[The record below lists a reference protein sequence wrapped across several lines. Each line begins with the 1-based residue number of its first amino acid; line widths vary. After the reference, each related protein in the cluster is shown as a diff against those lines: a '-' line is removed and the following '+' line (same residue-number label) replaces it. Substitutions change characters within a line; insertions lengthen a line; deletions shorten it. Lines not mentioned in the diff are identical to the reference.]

1 MKNLMQ
7 VASRALR
14 GMCVA
19 AAAVLLT
26 SCGGGGREPA
36 LLSGE
41 VRGLIAQRTL
51 VLQVNGTPLED
62 ISSAVYR
69 PSVPFSVPDTLVGL
83 DASYTISVRKHPLGQ
98 ICAVT
103 RDGSGKLAQTVS
115 TVTVECHATRL
126 NDTGLVDPASTPDSA
141 TGRDAERLRLTK
153 DQQIEQ
159 GGPLG
164 HAGFDFTKIC
174 TRGLDVDAQGGCPSG
189 ETWECTRDNVTG
201 LLWRR
206 SDVAYSTGL
215 VPSDWCGRTKWRA
228 PFVHELLSLVN
239 LGQTLPDEPYVD
251 TNFFAV
257 GRAPLYSGEDYLGE
271 APGTKWAL
279 DIGNRGL
286 AGAYSPQNPPNETR
300 RVLWVQGDSAV
311 NDPLASDYDVTQIS
325 QDFKVVDTRRDLV
338 WLVPQQP
345 QALTWQE
352 AVESVSAINAD
363 APDGRTD
370 WRLPN
375 RSELNSLVKRSETD
389 PALDSKVEGAFA
401 AGFDFSQVFWTSTPD
416 PLYATLAWQVG
427 FFRGDITTGE
437 KTNQA
442 RVIYVRNRVFD
453 QQP

>member
-1 MKNLMQ
+1 MKNLIQ
-7 VASRALR
+7 ICGRGSR
-14 GMCVA
+14 GMFFATAV
-19 AAAVLLT
+19 VLLT

-36 LLSGE
+36 ALSGE
-41 VRGLIAQRTL
+41 VRGLIAQRSL
-51 VLQVNGTPLED
+51 VLRVNGLDLPA
-62 ISSAVYR
+62 ISSSVYA
-69 PSVPFSVPDTLVGL
+69 PTVPFSVSTDIVGL
-83 DASYTISVRKHPLGQ
+83 DANYQVSIGKHPLGQ

-103 RDGSGKLAQTVS
+103 RDASGKLAQSVS
-115 TVTVECHATRL
+115 TVMIECHATLL
-126 NDTGLVDPASTPDSA
+126 NDTGLIAAQFAPDSS
-141 TGRDAERLRLTK
+141 TGRDAERMRLTK
-153 DQQIEQ
+153 QA
-159 GGPLG
+159 GGSG

-174 TRGLDVDAQGGCPSG
+174 TGGLDADEKGGCPSG
-189 ETWECTRDNVTG
+189 ESWECTRDNVTG

-206 SDVAYSTGL
+206 SDVTYGPGL
-215 VPSDWCGRTKWRA
+215 VPSDWCGRTQWRA
-228 PFVHELLSLVN
+228 PSVHELLSLVN
-239 LGQTLPDEPYVD
+239 LGQTLPDEPYID

-257 GRAPLYSGEDYLGE
+257 GRAPLYSGEDYRGE

-300 RVLWVQGDSAV
+300 RMLWVQGDSAV
-311 NDPLASDYDVTQIS
+311 NDPLTSPYDVTQVS

>member
-83 DASYTISVRKHPLGQ
+83 DASYTVSVRKHPLGQ

-103 RDGSGKLAQTVS
+103 RDGSGKLARTVS

-126 NDTGLVDPASTPDSA
+126 NDTGLVDQASTPDSA
-141 TGRDAERLRLTK
+141 TGRDAERTRLTK
-153 DQQIEQ
+153 QV
-159 GGPLG
+159 GGSG
-164 HAGFDFTKIC
+164 HAGFDFTKVC
-174 TRGLDVDAQGGCPSG
+174 TGGLPADAQGGCPGG
-189 ETWECTRDNVTG
+189 EAWECTRDNVTG

-206 SDVAYSTGL
+206 SDVAYVAGL
-215 VPSDWCGRTKWRA
+215 QPSNWCAQTQWRA
-228 PFVHELLSLVN
+228 PSVHELLSLVN
-239 LGQTLPDEPYVD
+239 LGQTQQNAPYID
-251 TNFFAV
+251 TDFFAV
-257 GRAPLYSGEDYLGE
+257 DRAPLYSVEDYLG
-271 APGTKWAL
+271 AAAGTKWAL

-286 AGAYSPQNPPNETR
+286 ATAYSLQNPASETR
-300 RVLWVQGDSAV
+300 RMLWVQGASAV
-311 NDPLASDYDVTQIS
+311 NDPPTEAYDVTPIS
-325 QDFKVVDTRRDLV
+325 ADFKIVDTRRDLI
-338 WLVPQQP
+338 WLVPQSP
-345 QALTWQE
+345 QALSWQG
-352 AVESVSAINAD
+352 AVDSVAAINAL
-363 APDGRTD
+363 APDGRAD

-375 RSELNSLVKRSETD
+375 RSELDSLVNRSYTD
-389 PALDSKVEGAFA
+389 PALDPKVKGAFA
-401 AGFDFSQVFWTSTPD
+401 GGFDFSQVFWTSTPD
-416 PLYATLAWQVG
+416 PQNSTLAWQVG
-427 FFRGDITTGE
+427 FFRGDITPDL
-437 KTNQA
+437 KANQA
-442 RVIYVRNRVFD
+442 RIIYVRNRVFD